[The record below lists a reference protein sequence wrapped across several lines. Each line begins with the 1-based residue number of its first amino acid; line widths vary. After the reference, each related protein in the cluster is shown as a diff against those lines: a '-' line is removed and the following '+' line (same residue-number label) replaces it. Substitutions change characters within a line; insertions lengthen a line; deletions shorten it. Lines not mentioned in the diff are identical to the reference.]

1 MTMSKLDKMVDYLR
15 EDGQWH
21 TSEEIALYLG
31 VTSRTV
37 KNYAKQLSNI
47 DAFESGRNGYRISL
61 IETEKFSY
69 KEQQILESGRVNTVI
84 NLLIQ
89 SVKPIE
95 LYDLTEYLALSETPV
110 ITILKQAAKK
120 VETYGLKIEH
130 ESNYWYIKGNERNKR
145 RMLSSLLYEESAG
158 KFLSIDLLQNTFP
171 EIDILEI
178 RNLIKKV
185 ALQNDIRLNVYE
197 LGNLMLHIA
206 IAIDR
211 APNRITEKEVS
222 NTENVFANELL
233 SKVEDLVNLNFSSE
247 DRVELTQIIELIT
260 CGEENTVVD
269 RRIRFL
275 VDELILYIK
284 DTYQVDLNNGKF
296 KVQFSIHLKKL
307 IERAK
312 ANSYARNPML
322 ERIKNTS
329 PTIYE
334 CAVLISH
341 KISEQWGIQIS
352 DDEISFIA
360 LHIGNI
366 LSEQITNKDK
376 LGVVILIPEYH
387 DNTENLLEKIQ
398 NRFGEVLAIHKI
410 AHDIFDVNF
419 DNIDL
424 VIQADTQFDIG
435 NIPTVIVSQFLLPQ
449 DIARLNVA
457 ITSIRANLKKNK
469 LRTMLDKFI
478 APQHF
483 LYVNELK
490 SQEEVFE
497 DITKLFESD
506 GIVSLKFSNKLAKRE
521 ALSSTAFGN
530 VALPH
535 TLEMDAKKSRGMI
548 YINPKGVKWTNGE
561 TVYLIIALAVAKD
574 NQLIFREVFDELS
587 IIITD
592 REKVSKLI
600 KNKTYEDFMLNLLN
614 FD

>member
-1 MTMSKLDKMVDYLR
+1 MSKLDKMIEYLR

-31 VTSRTV
+31 VTSRTI

-61 IETEKFSY
+61 TEKEKFWHT
-69 KEQQILESGRVNTVI
+69 EQQTLESGRVNTII

-89 SVKPIE
+89 STEPLN

-110 ITILKQAAKK
+110 LAALKQVANKI
-120 VETYGLKIEH
+120 EIYGLEVEH
-130 ESNYWYIKGNERNKR
+130 ENNHWYIKGNERNKR

-178 RNLIKKV
+178 RNVIKQV
-185 ALQNDIRLNVYE
+185 ALQNDIRLNAYE
-197 LGNLMLHIA
+197 LSNLMLHIA

-211 APNRITEKEVS
+211 SPNRINKKISVNINSAFT
-222 NTENVFANELL
+222 NELL
-233 SKVEDLVNLNFSSE
+233 DKIENIVNMNFSNE
-247 DRVELTQIIELIT
+247 DRIELAQIIELIT
-260 CGEENTVVD
+260 CSKENAIID
-269 RRIRFL
+269 GRIRFL
-275 VDELILYIK
+275 VDEIILYIN
-284 DTYQVDLNNGKF
+284 DTYQVDLNSEKF
-296 KVQFSIHLKKL
+296 KIQFSVHLKKL

-469 LRTMLDKFI
+469 LRMMLDKFI

-497 DITKLFESD
+497 DITRSFESD
-506 GIVSLKFSNKLAKRE
+506 GIVSSKFSNKLTKRE

-535 TLEMDAKKSRGMI
+535 TLEMDAKKSKGMI

-561 TVYLIIALAVAKD
+561 IVYLIIALAVAKD